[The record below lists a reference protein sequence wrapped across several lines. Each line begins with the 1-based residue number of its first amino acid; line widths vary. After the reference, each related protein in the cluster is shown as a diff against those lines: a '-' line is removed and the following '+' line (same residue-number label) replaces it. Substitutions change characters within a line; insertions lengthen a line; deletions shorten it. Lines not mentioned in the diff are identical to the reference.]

1 MKIPLQITSRNFELT
16 ETIEEAIRAKANK
29 LDQYYDQI
37 SRCKVTVEVPHR
49 HGHKGIFY
57 NVCLEITMP
66 GGEIVVKREPHE
78 DVYVSIRD
86 AFDAARRQL
95 KTWAEVRRGEVKL
108 HEETPRGRVS
118 AIFPEKGYGFLST
131 WDGREIYFHKNSVLG
146 DKFDRLKVATEV
158 LFVEEQGDKGPQA
171 STVRVTGE

>member
-1 MKIPLQITSRNFELT
+1 MKIPLQITSRNFELSDA
-16 ETIEEAIRAKANK
+16 IEEAIRAKAEK
-29 LDQYYDQI
+29 LDQFYDQI

-49 HGHKGIFY
+49 HRHKGILY
-57 NVCLEITMP
+57 DVRIDITVP

-86 AFDAARRQL
+86 TFDAARRQL
-95 KTWAEVRRGEVKL
+95 KTRAEVRRGAVKF

-131 WDGREIYFHKNSVLG
+131 WDGREIYFHRNSVLG
-146 DKFDRLKVATEV
+146 DKFDGLKVGTEV
-158 LFVEEQGDKGPQA
+158 HFVEEHGDKGPQA
-171 STVRVTGE
+171 STLRVMGE

>member
-1 MKIPLQITSRNFELT
+1 MKIPLQIRSRNFHLS
-16 ETIEEAIRAKANK
+16 ETIEEAIRAKAEK
-29 LDQYYDQI
+29 LDQFYDQI

-49 HGHKGIFY
+49 HRHKGILY
-57 NVCLEITMP
+57 DVRIDITVP

-86 AFDAARRQL
+86 TFDAARRQL
-95 KTWAEVRRGEVKL
+95 KTRAEVRRGEVKF

-131 WDGREIYFHKNSVLG
+131 RDGREIYFHRNSVVG
-146 DKFDRLKVATEV
+146 DKFDGLKVGTEV
-158 LFVEEQGDKGPQA
+158 CFVEEQGDKGPQT
-171 STVRVTGE
+171 STLRVIGE